1 MQTETGVPAQLEA
14 LFTPQDEEKELFE
27 LTINDMIDVQSD
39 LFGIASGV
47 SGLSVAADGG
57 ISTSDSLA
65 RLDGEIRRLPSAQT
79 AAYRRATV
87 ECPDQ
92 VSDERKMA
100 FLDYEQSEPSLAAK
114 RLVDYWN
121 FRLDVFGAD
130 RCFLPMTLNGAMKD
144 EVVPMTKQCI
154 LQLMPVTDTAGRA
167 ILFFSPNRRNFDVY
181 GVEQEFRALLYFFE
195 TIMEDAELR
204 KRGVVMLIDGR
215 EIHMKHYSRK
225 EQRLSPM
232 MDRVLPLRIRAFHDC
247 NPSKVLFYV
256 LYPIVKRFIGK
267 NTRLR
272 IKMHFGTEANVLAE
286 LEAYCL
292 PKDRVPTELGGD
304 VILDINQWV
313 LERIALENARSSAD
327 GPDGPDPKKLR
338 SEDTSASGVALAADL
353 APEERE
359 LGHKGRRKGRHS
371 DPRMKKA
378 VEAKQAVGGRISLYE
393 ALVAGGFTFT
403 NDSRRE
409 NMIDADGITLTQKKN
424 QLCRRLRQ
432 EKARQKARQVFDSS
446 NDTATSSEG
455 NGASS
460 SSPMSASPVSLP
472 TGTASRSF
480 AGEIEKCESGYNADN
495 GRERLDSFDEAIMEI
510 PGIEDLSDIAETNMR
525 EKGDD
530 NG

>member
-1 MQTETGVPAQLEA
+1 
-14 LFTPQDEEKELFE
+14 
-27 LTINDMIDVQSD
+27 
-39 LFGIASGV
+39 
-47 SGLSVAADGG
+47 
-57 ISTSDSLA
+57 
-65 RLDGEIRRLPSAQT
+65 
-79 AAYRRATV
+79 
-87 ECPDQ
+87 
-92 VSDERKMA
+92 
-100 FLDYEQSEPSLAAK
+100 
-114 RLVDYWN
+114 
-121 FRLDVFGAD
+121 
-130 RCFLPMTLNGAMKD
+130 
-144 EVVPMTKQCI
+144 
-154 LQLMPVTDTAGRA
+154 
-167 ILFFSPNRRNFDVY
+167 
-181 GVEQEFRALLYFFE
+181 
-195 TIMEDAELR
+195 
-204 KRGVVMLIDGR
+204 
-215 EIHMKHYSRK
+215 
-225 EQRLSPM
+225 
-232 MDRVLPLRIRAFHDC
+232 
-247 NPSKVLFYV
+247 
-256 LYPIVKRFIGK
+256 
-267 NTRLR
+267 
-272 IKMHFGTEANVLAE
+272 
-286 LEAYCL
+286 L

-403 NDSRRE
+403 NDSRRQD
-409 NMIDADGITLTQKKN
+409 MIDADGITLTQKKN

-432 EKARQKARQVFDSS
+432 DKARQKARQVFDTVSS
-446 NDTATSSEG
+446 STDTATSSEG

-510 PGIEDLSDIAETNMR
+510 PGIEDLSDIVETNIHIQYYTIAGSDNR
-525 EKGDD
+525 PNSASKGGD